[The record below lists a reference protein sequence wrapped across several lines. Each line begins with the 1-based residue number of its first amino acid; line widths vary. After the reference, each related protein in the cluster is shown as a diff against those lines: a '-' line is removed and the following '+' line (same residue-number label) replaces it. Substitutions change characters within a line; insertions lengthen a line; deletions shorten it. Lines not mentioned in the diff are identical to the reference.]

1 MPSDYRQITERNII
15 EYGQGT
21 RHLDL
26 LSTRYTNRTH
36 FIFEILQNAEDA
48 RASRILFKLYRDRLE
63 VMHNGRPFDENDVKG
78 ICGVGEGT
86 KADDLTKIGKFGIG
100 FKSVYVYTTAPEVH
114 SGDENFRIEHYVRP
128 CTVAPKTVPIPW
140 TTLFLL
146 PFNQEDITPETTFQE
161 IGNRLRQLDTRTIL
175 FLRNIET
182 IEYQLPSVKGKYNRR
197 QITSRDA
204 MRQVAVNSW
213 NSTDENW
220 LIFERQVPTPNNGDK
235 VHVEVAYKFE
245 AQPVDRPAQITGINE
260 SPLSVYFPTERDTR
274 LGFLIQGPYRTT
286 LARDNI
292 PSDDKWNQKLINETA
307 ELVFTSL
314 QQLKDMDLL
323 TVSLLETLPIRSSDF
338 ADDSLFFP
346 IFTRVAQAL
355 KNEELLPA
363 NDGTFVSAQNATL
376 ADSEGVVDLLEPDQL
391 SLLLERSRVVK
402 WLLPEISERRTPDL
416 WRYLRFEL
424 SIPEVDPEMF
434 ARRLSEAFLTEQSDD
449 WFIRFYKFLSIG
461 TRPPISIWKPPKSLL
476 RTKPILRLQGG
487 THVNPPQE
495 ESPPTAYLSTG
506 TRTNS
511 SVPIVKWEISQDE
524 DAYNFLKA
532 LGVQESDIVAEV
544 IATVLPKYKQE
555 SPTILINDHLGNFA
569 KIERAYKT
577 DSREKKKQ
585 LLKALRETP
594 FILAENSRS
603 EYLFYLKP
611 DQLYFDT
618 EVLRLYFEGNNLESW
633 IEIWRDQND
642 DLAYL
647 RRCLRSD
654 ISGGPTG
661 AFVNL
666 DKYSPTARQLFEDL
680 EILDS
685 VQIQKKKADLQGNV
699 PIVSQ
704 RGKHRRGINGFDPH
718 IGVDGLEHALENPTP
733 EKSAFIW
740 NHIAVPNTDCIK
752 GIVEQSKRKDY
763 SNSSLEEGTS
773 YHFGNLLID
782 KVWLPDANGNMH
794 KPSEITLDALP
805 DSFKKNE
812 QLAQKLGMPISKGR
826 IIDIVAPEIGVSSDI
841 LSRIVDAPPE
851 ILERIESLLQGN
863 DLNLPS
869 SPSPDF
875 DPILEPQPVLFP
887 VSPVPNPTRRR
898 RLILEELEDAPDQE
912 YVEKV
917 RSVRATRGA
926 IDPKTWLRG
935 QYTNDDDQMICQIC
949 QEEMLFKHRGGD
961 YYFDAVEML
970 KDHFTKEYEA
980 QFLALCPECS
990 PKYRTFIKQV
1000 PEAMDTLK
1008 KQLMDSGNSDTF
1020 EIPLKLGDW
1029 NTRLRFV
1036 ESHWLDIKA
1045 ILSFYEQQSEQNIE
1059 ITIPD
1064 EKQSKPEQ
1072 TASSQPVEKKENW
1085 DADRMLDR
1093 LFAQP
1098 VRFVTYT
1105 GFKDLSQVETRQYD
1119 LTGID
1124 AKGAKITLTK
1134 PDILFAFPKEKMPA
1148 LKSHVRTRRPLKDK
1162 KLQPVELYNNRFQV
1176 AAKLLRQVK
1185 EDKSM
1190 VKVVTRVGYV
1200 LSGWVQHFDESV
1212 LYMRV
1217 GEKVVIVYRHGLFGF
1232 TVEKR

>member
-1 MPSDYRQITERNII
+1 MPSDYRQITEDNII
-15 EYGQGT
+15 EYGKGT

-63 VMHNGRPFDENDVKG
+63 VMHNGCPFDENDVKG

-114 SGDENFRIEHYVRP
+114 SGDENFRIEHYIRP
-128 CTVAPKTVPIPW
+128 CAVTPKTVPIPW

-146 PFNQEDITPETTFQE
+146 PFNQKDITPETTCRE
-161 IGNRLRQLDTRTIL
+161 IGNRLRELDTRTIL

-182 IEYQLPSVKGKYNRR
+182 IEYQLPNVKGKYNRR

-213 NSTDENW
+213 NSKDENW
-220 LIFERQVPTPNNGDK
+220 LIFERQVPTPDNSDK
-235 VHVEVAYKFE
+235 VHVEVAYKLG
-245 AQPVDRPAQITGINE
+245 AQPVDGPAQITGINE

-274 LGFLIQGPYRTT
+274 LDFLIQGPYRTT

-292 PSDDKWNQKLINETA
+292 PSDDEWNQKLIGETSK
-307 ELVFTSL
+307 LVVESL
-314 QQLKDMDLL
+314 RQLKGMDLL
-323 TVSLLETLPIRSSDF
+323 TVSLLEALPIRSRDF
-338 ADDSLFFP
+338 PENSLFYP
-346 IFTRVAQAL
+346 IFTRVCNAL
-355 KNEELLPA
+355 INHDFLPTV
-363 NDGTFVSAQNATL
+363 DDSFISAQYAVLARSDAVRNLLTHAQLGQLFGTTGDQFRWLSAEITL
-376 ADSEGVVDLLEPDQL
+376 D
-391 SLLLERSRVVK
+391 
-402 WLLPEISERRTPDL
+402 RTPE
-416 WRYLRFEL
+416 LRGYIMESL
-424 SIPEVDPEMF
+424 EIEEVTPDMF
-434 ARRLSEAFLTEQSDD
+434 ARRLSREFLRTQTDE
-449 WFIRFYKFLSIG
+449 WFIKFYKFLSG
-461 TRPPISIWKPPKSLL
+461 QPALWRSKASIL
-476 RTKPILRLQGG
+476 RTKPILRLQDE
-487 THVNPPQE
+487 THVIPSHE
-495 ESPPTAYLSTG
+495 EFLPTAYLSTG

-544 IATVLPKYKQE
+544 IETVLPKYKQE
-555 SPTILINDHLGNFA
+555 SPTISINDHLGDFA

-577 DSREKKKQ
+577 DSQEKKKR

-611 DQLYFDT
+611 DQLYFGTDA
-618 EVLRLYFEGNNLESW
+618 LWLYFEGNNLGSW
-633 IEIWRDQND
+633 IEIWKNQND

-647 RRCLRSD
+647 RKCLRSD

-680 EILDS
+680 EMLDS

-699 PIVSQ
+699 PIVNQ
-704 RGKHRRGINGFDPH
+704 RGKHRRGINGFDPQ

-740 NHIAVPNTDCIK
+740 NHIAIPNTDCIK

-763 SNSSLEEGTS
+763 SNSSLEENTS
-773 YHFGNLLID
+773 YHFGSLLID

-812 QLAQKLGMPISKGR
+812 QLAQKLGMPISKAR
-826 IIDIVAPEIGVSSDI
+826 IIDIVAPEIGISSDV
-841 LSRIVDAPPE
+841 LNRIIDAPPE
-851 ILERIESLLQGN
+851 IIERIESLLQST
-863 DLNLPS
+863 PESTFSAS
-869 SPSPDF
+869 SM
-875 DPILEPQPVLFP
+875 PQAASFP
-887 VSPVPNPTRRR
+887 VNPVSNPERRQKQ
-898 RLILEELEDAPDQE
+898 LLVDLENAPDQE
-912 YVEKV
+912 YTKKV
-917 RSVRATRGA
+917 RSVRTTREA
-926 IDPKTWLRG
+926 IDPKTWLSIH
-935 QYTNDDDQMICQIC
+935 YTNDDNQMVCQIC
-949 QEEMLFKHRGGD
+949 QEEMPFKYRGGN

-990 PKYRTFIKQV
+990 PKYKIFIKQV
-1000 PEAMDTLK
+1000 PEV
-1008 KQLMDSGNSDTF
+1008 MDSLRQQLIDSDELGDF

-1029 NTRLRFV
+1029 NTSLRFV
-1036 ESHWLDIKA
+1036 ERHWFDMKTILD
-1045 ILSFYEQQSEQNIE
+1045 FYAQQPEPIVETREPNENQPKPQE
-1059 ITIPD
+1059 
-1064 EKQSKPEQ
+1064 EK
-1072 TASSQPVEKKENW
+1072 SQQFKEKNSNW
-1085 DADRMLDR
+1085 DADRL
-1093 LFAQP
+1093 LNQYFAQP
-1098 VRFVTYT
+1098 VRFITYT
-1105 GFKDLSQVETRQYD
+1105 GIKDLSQVETKRYM
-1119 LTGID
+1119 LSGLD
-1124 AKGAKITLTK
+1124 ANGEEIKLIKLH
-1134 PDILFAFPKEKMPA
+1134 ILFAFPKEKMPD
-1148 LKSHVRTRRPLKDK
+1148 LKPYVKVRKPLKAEN
-1162 KLQPVELYNNRFQV
+1162 LQPIDDQNERFYVDDELLTQAREN
-1176 AAKLLRQVK
+1176 
-1185 EDKSM
+1185 KSN
-1190 VKVVTRVGYV
+1190 VSIVTRAGYV
-1200 LSGWVQHFDESV
+1200 LNGWIQHFDKYV
-1212 LYMRV
+1212 LYMRI
-1217 GEKVVIVYRHGLFGF
+1217 GEKVVVVYRHGLFEL
-1232 TVEKR
+1232 TVEEQ